1 MKNLW
6 MIAAFLGILV
16 LSGCPENEKTEAASA
31 SSEGSLDT
39 DASYALG
46 MDVAASLQQTGFKPD
61 YRSFAQGLED
71 ALEDRETRFTP
82 EQVNSILQEAFTTAM
97 EKRGETQRQT
107 ETDFLAENSK
117 KAGISITGSGLQY
130 EVVSEG
136 TGAKPE
142 QDDTVRVNY
151 EGTFIDG
158 TVFDSSYSRGEPAE
172 FPLNG
177 VIPGWTE
184 GIQLMREGA
193 TYKFYIPSELG
204 YGPQGAGPIPPYS
217 PLIFEVELISIVK

>member
-1 MKNLW
+1 MPL
-6 MIAAFLGILV
+6 LGLLAV
-16 LSGCPENEKTEAASA
+16 FGCTEKEKTEAASA
-31 SSEGSLDT
+31 SSGDSLDK

-46 MDVAASLQQTGFKPD
+46 MDVAGSLKQTGFKPD

-71 ALEDRETRFTP
+71 AMEDRETRFSS
-82 EQVNSILQEAFTTAM
+82 EEVNMILQEAFSLAM
-97 EKRGETQRQT
+97 EKRTETQRQA

-117 KAGISITGSGLQY
+117 KEGITITGSGLQY
-130 EVVSEG
+130 EVISEG
-136 TGAKPE
+136 TGAKPDE
-142 QDDTVRVNY
+142 DDMVRVNY

-158 TVFDSSYSRGEPAE
+158 TVFDSSYSRGEPTE

-193 TYKFYIPSELG
+193 KYKFYIPSDLG

-217 PLIFEVELISIVK
+217 PLVFEVELISIIE